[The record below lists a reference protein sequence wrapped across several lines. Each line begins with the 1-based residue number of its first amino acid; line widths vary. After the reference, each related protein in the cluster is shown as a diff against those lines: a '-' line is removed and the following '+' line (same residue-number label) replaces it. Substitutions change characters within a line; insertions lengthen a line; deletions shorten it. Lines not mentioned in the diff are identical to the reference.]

1 MSLFLMR
8 NTVQNYAWGSPTGIP
23 NVTGMESPDGVP
35 MAELWMGAHPRS
47 SSLVKKNGQW
57 LTLVSLMTEDPRYF
71 LGEYAAE
78 RFGAQLPFLFKILSA
93 AQPLSI
99 QAHPNLEQARE
110 GYRRENDEGI
120 PLDAVVRNYKDR
132 NHKPELIHPLT
143 EFWALRGFRPLTELT
158 DEFGEAAFPVLA
170 DAVAFLHGGEPGGLR
185 RFFSTLMTLSRHDTR
200 ELVRQ
205 AVAFAEQERPAGR
218 AHESCG
224 PDDYAAPRYYW
235 VVEISRMFPDDIGV
249 VAPLY
254 LNCLRLRPGEAMYL
268 SAGVLHAYLLGT
280 GIEIMA
286 NSDNVLRGGCTV
298 KHVDVPE
305 LLSVLHFAGEKP
317 VLISPTA
324 VLSQQTFRE
333 DRFHTPCE
341 EFELSRITLNAE
353 HGHNVSRS
361 DSPEILLCM
370 DGEIRLTEGG
380 SEVTI
385 RRGESYFVPAGV
397 TSYVMS
403 GTGLLFR
410 AGVPVGDPSA

>member
-1 MSLFLMR
+1 MR
-8 NTVQNYAWGSPTGIP
+8 NTVQNYAWGSSTGIP
-23 NVTGMESPDGVP
+23 NVTGMENREGVP

-47 SSLVKKNGQW
+47 SSLVKTNGQW
-57 LTLVSLMTEDPRYF
+57 LPLVSLITEDPRYF

-78 RFGAQLPFLFKILSA
+78 KFGAQLPFLFKILSA

-120 PLDAVVRNYKDR
+120 PLDAEVRNYKDQ

-143 EFWALRGFRPLTELT
+143 EFWALRGFRPLTELAE
-158 DEFGEAAFPVLA
+158 EFGEAAFPVLG
-170 DAVAFLHGGEPGGLR
+170 DAAAFLNLGEPEGLR

-205 AVAFAEQERPAGR
+205 AVAFAARKRPAGR

-224 PDDYAAPRYYW
+224 PEAYAAPRYYW
-235 VVEISRMFPDDIGV
+235 VVETSRTFPDDIGI

-254 LNCLRLRPGEAMYL
+254 LNCLHLQPGEGMYL
-268 SAGVLHAYLLGT
+268 GAGVLHAYLLGT

-305 LLSVLHFAGEKP
+305 LLSVLHFAGETP
-317 VLISPTA
+317 VLMSPTA
-324 VLSQQTFRE
+324 VLSEQACRE

-341 EFELSRITLNAE
+341 EFELSRLTLNAE
-353 HGHNVSRS
+353 PGHNVCRS
-361 DSPEILLCM
+361 DSPEILLCI

-397 TSYVMS
+397 PSYVMS

-410 AGVPVGDPSA
+410 AGVPAGDRSA